1 MNAPLTLNMGI
12 GVLED
17 KGRPRI
23 CIADKLL
30 LQCARGRGP
39 SVNRMPTFAEG
50 EPSTQMAGTPRHALH
65 MNNQSPRQ
73 YYDAF
78 HGSTILSTPLGTG
91 QVLAT
96 TILAII
102 AFDRKAR
109 PLSVCP
115 RKTGCILSTI

>member
-1 MNAPLTLNMGI
+1 MGI

-23 CIADKLL
+23 YIADKLL

-91 QVLAT
+91 QVLPT

-102 AFDRKAR
+102 AFDRKAS
-109 PLSVCP
+109 PISVCP
-115 RKTGCILSTI
+115 RKTGCTLSTF